1 MLAYL
6 ERQINYGYP
15 FLIFHL
21 FTCVTIQLTINLSLN
36 IFYIIQKVQN
46 ISCLKTPIMPNIFL
60 EFQYKS
66 SFFGDN
72 LKLKPNCMRLQF
84 PGPMFPDIYMV
95 RKANN
100 FISRYFINLTIAY
113 LSDMRST
120 ISKTQESYQILSN
133 FIMLRFRSLLQKSS
147 QGFFIGG

>member
-1 MLAYL
+1 
-6 ERQINYGYP
+6 
-15 FLIFHL
+15 
-21 FTCVTIQLTINLSLN
+21 
-36 IFYIIQKVQN
+36 
-46 ISCLKTPIMPNIFL
+46 MPNIFL

-147 QGFFIGG
+147 QSFFIGGQHYKQTTHSVWKHNRSKYITKKKEKEIHIQDNYLKPDIL